1 MLLLV
6 RALEKRLV
14 HTERIR
20 KGIFR
25 VHQFE
30 KIEQI
35 VFSKPEDS
43 WKEYEKM
50 IGITEEFFQK
60 LEIPHRVVLLSSGD
74 MGKIS
79 AKTYDLEV
87 WMAGQN
93 AYREAGFM
101 LKLPRLSI

>member
-1 MLLLV
+1 M
-6 RALEKRLV
+6 EK
-14 HTERIR
+14 IR
-20 KGIFR
+20 KEFSEL
-25 VHQFE
+25 HQFE
-30 KIEQI
+30 KIEQF

-43 WKEYEKM
+43 CKEHENM

-87 WMAGQN
+87 WMAGPKCFTEKWFRAQT
-93 AYREAGFM
+93 A
-101 LKLPRLSI
+101 